1 MLTSQ
6 VPAEAE
12 SGSLPTAEI
21 LYLLE
26 KSHKGCLRSGYK
38 RPQGSGL
45 TAGPQRLRAGTAG
58 LNGLSADLGGCA
70 PRGSA
75 PQRAH
80 PRP

>member
-1 MLTSQ
+1 MKYASQ
-6 VPAEAE
+6 VPEEAE

-26 KSHKGCLRSGYK
+26 KSHKGGLRSGHK

-45 TAGPQRLRAGTAG
+45 TAGPQRLGAGTAG
-58 LNGLSADLGGCA
+58 LNGGCA

-75 PQRAH
+75 PPRAH